1 MAMVSAAHVGAGR
14 SVPAGRALSP
24 HVSPSAT
31 PYVQRGVPGPSAG
44 ILGRS
49 VLSRGR
55 QGWAG
60 RGQCQASTER
70 SARAHPQHRH
80 RPCGRER
87 GMSERWGRRTRRGQ
101 GNEESGV
108 PEEAGVGWK
117 ERKREEKGGKCLR
130 MN

>member
-1 MAMVSAAHVGAGR
+1 MAMVSAARVGAGR

-55 QGWAG
+55 
-60 RGQCQASTER
+60 RGVG
-70 SARAHPQHRH
+70 SARPALSGQHGLI
-80 RPCGRER
+80 PGT
-87 GMSERWGRRTRRGQ
+87 GIAPAGERWG
-101 GNEESGV
+101 
-108 PEEAGVGWK
+108 
-117 ERKREEKGGKCLR
+117 
-130 MN
+130 